1 MEKIHIISGQSSRT
15 IQISNLSY
23 EAVAKDNI
31 IGIINMTKAEPLYT
45 PMDIN
50 NITAVSYSGGVLTI
64 TLASSVP
71 AIASND
77 KLFVKLYFDDSS
89 VSSAVTAIDNARQA
103 IIGKL
108 NEGGTPND
116 AKQAILQELAVRLGT
131 AGEIPTKT
139 YIDEA
144 ELRIKNA
151 MPTDYATAA
160 SIQHL
165 HEALTG
171 SNQAGGGIIRKYI
184 VPAMRGGYTPEG
196 QLLSQQE
203 YQVIMTNIGE
213 IDSQNPG
220 VILQP
225 VGQFGGLLGSVSV
238 GETYYFP
245 LKPEIGYEGVL
256 YLYGY
261 SAEAE
266 EYLQKLHYYVPVSVD
281 LNGVVWQR
289 NQNNNQLEFDLST
302 IEYAEVPAGARVTL
316 SEEREF
322 YFTNP
327 ETGEKVVICTFLLY
341 RVEEPEAGE
350 SASLTELKT
359 LLNSMPKVRK
369 MTIDEYAAANIHDA
383 GTIYMITDNSGQKV
397 ITKYIGNTPIPL
409 LQSTV
414 LGEMALGNSLLL

>member
-203 YQVIMTNIGE
+203 YQVIMPDPNQIVE
-213 IDSQNPG
+213 NQDPDLVLYQ
-220 VILQP
+220 L
-225 VGQFGGLLGSVSV
+225 GGILGSVNV

-245 LKPEIGYEGVL
+245 LKPECGVEGLL
-256 YLYGY
+256 YLWGW
-261 SAEAE
+261 SAELE
-266 EYLQKLHYYVPVSVD
+266 EILQRIHYYVPVSIVGSQVEWRREGSK
-281 LNGVVWQR
+281 LLFN
-289 NQNNNQLEFDLST
+289 FDS
-302 IEYAEVPAGARVTL
+302 IEYVEVPAGARVTL
-316 SEEREF
+316 SEEREC

-327 ETGEKVVICTFLLY
+327 ETGEKVLICTILLY